1 MDLKPQKLT
10 FKYKY
15 LLIFNLYSKNK
26 DDKKI

>member
-15 LLIFNLYSKNK
+15 LLIFNLYPKNK